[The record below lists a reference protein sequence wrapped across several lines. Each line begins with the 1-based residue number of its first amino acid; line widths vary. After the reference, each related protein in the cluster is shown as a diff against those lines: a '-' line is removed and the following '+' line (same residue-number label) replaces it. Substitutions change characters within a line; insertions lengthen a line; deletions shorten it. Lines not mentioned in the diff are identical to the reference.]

1 MNKPVRFRRLGRTA
15 LWLVIGYLIIL
26 TAVGL
31 LQQQFIF
38 HPERLPE
45 TYSFSFTEPFEE
57 RWIETADGARLNLL
71 YFPASAARGTIL
83 YFHGNAGSL
92 KRWGAIVAKLTNYG
106 YNVLVMD
113 YRGYGKSTG
122 KRSQQTLEQDARYC
136 YRYLA
141 GKVPEDQIIV
151 YGRSLGTHFASLI
164 ASEYHPRMLILETPF
179 TSITEVANG
188 YLPLVPVKMLLRF
201 PLDNTGLISKVFCP
215 VVIFHGT
222 ADSVVPYALGKKLY
236 GLANPP
242 KKLVTIPGGDHNNL
256 SDFPAYRLGLEAAL
270 K

>member
-1 MNKPVRFRRLGRTA
+1 MSKTFGFRRLGRA
-15 LWLVIGYLIIL
+15 VVWLIIGYLIIL

-31 LQQQFIF
+31 LQQRFIF
-38 HPERLPE
+38 HPEKLPE
-45 TYSFSFTEPFEE
+45 TYSFSFSEPFEE
-57 RWIETADGARLNLL
+57 RWLETADGARLNLL
-71 YFPASAARGTIL
+71 YFPASAAKGTIL

-92 KRWGAIVAKLTNYG
+92 DRWGAIAATLRHYG

-122 KRSQQTLEQDARYC
+122 ERSQQTLEQDARHC
-136 YRYLA
+136 YRDLIR
-141 GKVPEDQIIV
+141 KVPEDQIIV

-179 TSITEVANG
+179 TSITEVASG

-201 PLDNTGLISKVFCP
+201 PLDNTRQISRVSCP
-215 VVIFHGT
+215 VIIFHGT

-256 SDFPAYRLGLEAAL
+256 SDFPAYRQGLEAAL